1 MKEVVLD
8 GVAFTKAAIAAKE
21 FGYTTDYIGQ
31 LCRAKKVDARLVG
44 RSWYVNTDSLRHHQ
58 QQRYANTKPST
69 PSTTSS
75 TKQVSVKSDDIANKK
90 YLRRVPPPNAKLKK
104 IDTVPIDDNGGVRH
118 VSVHYEADEKPLK
131 IHTGSANVTKL
142 EPEALPDVALSGKI
156 SVSEIPDGDYT
167 NNPEEIARKKDSKE
181 KSVSRDKSKNS
192 LKIELVEE
200 LDSEKQARKEANKAV
215 KASRQK
221 TATGKQPSIEAEKAP
236 ATTVVSAQT
245 TPKTDVQPQTGP
257 SGQEIAVTNL
267 NQTAPQAILID
278 YKLVTAS
285 LALSV
290 LIGSMILSLEQVG
303 NVTGSVTDF
312 DLEIVW
318 NKVANWALVLFTG

>member
-1 MKEVVLD
+1 
-8 GVAFTKAAIAAKE
+8 
-21 FGYTTDYIGQ
+21 
-31 LCRAKKVDARLVG
+31 
-44 RSWYVNTDSLRHHQ
+44 
-58 QQRYANTKPST
+58 
-69 PSTTSS
+69 
-75 TKQVSVKSDDIANKK
+75 
-90 YLRRVPPPNAKLKK
+90 
-104 IDTVPIDDNGGVRH
+104 
-118 VSVHYEADEKPLK
+118 
-131 IHTGSANVTKL
+131 
-142 EPEALPDVALSGKI
+142 VALSGKI